1 MGFNTMFSSLAG
13 EGENSDRIFT
23 KNGVKTKFMSG
34 KQPIVFTIL
43 PALDPA
49 NPDKATSYLPSILPD
64 NSLSAWGNGAS
75 VYRGLG
81 HGDWKERCSV
91 VSLSSVGEQCP
102 IDELFRA
109 AKRDPEWEYLT
120 KDEGEFGS
128 PNRVTAA
135 IPMKRMML
143 FCNVYLPNDVSRTAH
158 VGIFSKTLANKLV
171 GENGIVFAPSMAT
184 EQEIAANYLAAYAN
198 GDITSPQASPNLI
211 VEKGHDKGDMSGYD
225 IKFAIDASRRVVRT
239 PITQDIMATRYNI
252 ADVREYL
259 NVLTAEQIVQLLVRE
274 LSGRS
279 PAGFHEHA
287 FLKLVLGSR
296 YNIPEPPSA
305 PGALNTVQSG
315 FAAAAPQ
322 PTPAP
327 TVQQSVPTPHV
338 QQAPQP
344 QAPVAQTTPQAP
356 RTSEADAAL
365 AAAVKAGAVPPTS
378 PQQPHVVG
386 DPVPGFDK
394 AAFLARIAGGNK

>member
-49 NPDKATSYLPSILPD
+49 NPDKATSYLPAILPD
-64 NSLSAWGNGAS
+64 NSLSAWGNGAT
-75 VYRGLG
+75 VYRGIG

-102 IDELFRA
+102 IDALYNA
-109 AKRDPEWEYLT
+109 ARRDPEWEYLVR
-120 KDEGEFGS
+120 DEGEFGS

-135 IPMKRMML
+135 IPQKRMML
-143 FCNVYLPNDVSRTAH
+143 FCNVYLPNDATRVAH

-171 GENGIVFAPSMAT
+171 GENGLVFAPSMAT
-184 EQEIAANYLAAYAN
+184 EQDIAANYLAAYAN
-198 GDITSPQASPNLI
+198 GDITSPQASPNLV
-211 VEKGHDKGDMSGYD
+211 VEKGHDKGEMSGYD
-225 IKFAIDASRRVVRT
+225 VKFALDAGRRVVRT
-239 PITQDIMATRYNI
+239 AITQDIMATRHNM
-252 ADVREYL
+252 ADLREYL

-287 FLKLVLGSR
+287 FLKLVLGGTFS
-296 YNIPEPPSA
+296 IPEPPSA
-305 PGALNTVQSG
+305 PGAMRTVQAG
-315 FAAAAPQ
+315 FSAAPSVLPAPAKPAAPQ
-322 PTPAP
+322 VPPPAP
-327 TVQQSVPTPHV
+327 AQQAVPPAVPVQQV
-338 QQAPQP
+338 
-344 QAPVAQTTPQAP
+344 AP
-356 RTSEADAAL
+356 RVSEADVAL
-365 AAAVKAGAVPPTS
+365 AAAAKAGAVPPR
-378 PQQPHVVG
+378 QPRVPG
-386 DPVPGFDK
+386 DPVDKFDK
-394 AAFLARIAGGNK
+394 AAFLARIAAGGK